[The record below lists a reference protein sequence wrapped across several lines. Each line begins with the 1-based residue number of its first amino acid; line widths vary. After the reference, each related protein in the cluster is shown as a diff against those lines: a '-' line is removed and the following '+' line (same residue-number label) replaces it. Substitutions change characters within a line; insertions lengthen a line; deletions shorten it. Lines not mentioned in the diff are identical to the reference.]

1 MVPDMHDAT
10 AISERL
16 ASRLKAR
23 HLTLLLNIS
32 ALGSLTLVG
41 QKMHMSQPAITQALT
56 ELEAIF
62 GMPLFSR
69 GARGVVATPAGEVA
83 LKHASCMIRDMEGW
97 GSEMAAVDAGYAA
110 HLKVGVIPFTS
121 EHLICEVLRET
132 MLDEQKFSV
141 SIHEATTDQLLSR
154 LVSHDLDCVIGR
166 ACVSSHVSQ
175 LRHEILYHQRP
186 CLVAGSALGKRLEN
200 LPLDWQKLRDLAWL
214 MPPKDTPVRQI
225 LTTLF
230 VQQGLQPPQPL
241 LESYSPK
248 ILAAILTAHPTAVA
262 IVPDEI
268 ASELTHIASVMIVP
282 YALQWDLPPIAIIRR
297 NRPVAS
303 SAEEAFIN
311 VLRRQTKKMA
321 GQQLTKPEGYA
332 V

>member
-1 MVPDMHDAT
+1 MHATT

-23 HLTLLLNIS
+23 HLTLLLNI
-32 ALGSLTLVG
+32 AELGSLTLVS
-41 QKMHMSQPAITQALT
+41 QKMHMSQPAVTQALT
-56 ELEAIF
+56 ELEAMF

-83 LKHASCMIRDMEGW
+83 LKHAACMIRDMESW
-97 GSEMAAVDAGYAA
+97 GSEMTAVDAGYAA

-121 EHLICEVLRET
+121 EHLICEALKKT
-132 MLDEQKFSV
+132 MLDGQKFSV
-141 SIHEATTDQLLSR
+141 SIYPATTDQLLSR

-166 ACVSSHVSQ
+166 ACVSSHLSE

-186 CLVAGSALGKRLEN
+186 CLVAGLTLGKRLEK
-200 LPLDWQKLRDLAWL
+200 LPLDWRKLRELAWL
-214 MPPKDTPVRQI
+214 MPPKETPVRQV
-225 LTTLF
+225 LTALF
-230 VQQGLQPPQPL
+230 VQQGLQPPQPM

-248 ILAAILTAHPTAVA
+248 ILAAMLTAHPTAVA

-268 ASELTHIASVMIVP
+268 ASELIQTANVMIVP

-297 NRPVAS
+297 DRPVAS
-303 SAEEAFIN
+303 PAEEVFVA
-311 VLRRQTKKMA
+311 VLRRQAQQMA
-321 GQQLTKPEGYA
+321 GQGLPALQGHA
-332 V
+332 A